1 MAVSNCNAV
10 GACLLLALALL
21 FATWALLS
29 PHPPQV
35 GPVFD
40 QVDKLWHLLAFFG
53 LALLSD
59 IGWPQRGFDARKYLP
74 LALYGGLTEGL
85 QHFVP
90 GRELSSLDLLADL
103 AGIATYGLLALP
115 LLRRLAIR

>member
-1 MAVSNCNAV
+1 MAISNCNAI
-10 GACLLLALALL
+10 GARLLLALALL

-29 PHPPQV
+29 PQPPQP
-35 GPVFD
+35 PVFN
-40 QVDKLWHLLAFFG
+40 QMDKLWHLLTFFG

-59 IGWPQRGFDARKYLP
+59 LAWPQRSFDASKYLP

-85 QHFVP
+85 QYFVP
-90 GRELSSLDLLADL
+90 GRELSALDLLADF